1 MWSAKIFT
9 LYPEFFPG
17 ILDIG
22 LYKKARENKIWSLD
36 VVNIRDYALDKHG
49 SVDDPPFGG
58 GSGMIMRADVIDNC
72 LERNIKNSNN
82 ELIYLSPRG
91 KLLTQSIA
99 KQLSQTKGVDLI
111 CGHFEGIDQR
121 IIEERKIR
129 EISIGDFILSGGE
142 SAAFVFL
149 DSIIR
154 LLPGVIGNSASLNE
168 ESFENNLLEYPQYTK
183 PKEWKGRSVPEV
195 LLSGN
200 HAKIKDWR
208 LSQSEDITRRQRQ
221 DLWEKYHK

>member
-36 VVNIRDYALDKHG
+36 VINIRDYALDKHG
-49 SVDDPPFGG
+49 SVDDTPFGG
-58 GSGMIMRADVIDNC
+58 GSGMVMRADVIDNC
-72 LERNIKNSNN
+72 LEKNIENSNN

-91 KLLTQSIA
+91 ELLNQNIA
-99 KQLSQTKGVDLI
+99 KQLSQTNGVDLI
-111 CGHFEGIDQR
+111 CGHFEGVDQR

-129 EISIGDFILSGGE
+129 EISVGDFILSGGE

-183 PKEWKGRSVPEV
+183 PQEWKGRTVPKV